1 MSSRKDLVEEAYR
14 ILELAKE
21 RKIVLRLIGGVA
33 MKIHCP
39 NSQHLYKLLGRV
51 IPDIDFVTYGKHHK
65 DVQKMFIE
73 LGYEEDRMIKM
84 IFYGKRLIFYDHPNN
99 RHMDIFV
106 DKLKMCHEIDF
117 TRRLEL
123 DYPTVTLVDMLL
135 SKMQIVKL
143 NDKDVIDTIVLLRE
157 HEIGNNDNETVNG
170 EYLAKLCAND
180 WGLWKTITM
189 NLENVKNLLPKYTAL
204 PDADKKDVIQKI
216 EKLSEAIE
224 KAPKS
229 TRWRLRS
236 KIGEKKQWYTDVEEV
251 VR

>member
-1 MSSRKDLVEEAYR
+1 
-14 ILELAKE
+14 
-21 RKIVLRLIGGVA
+21 
-33 MKIHCP
+33 
-39 NSQHLYKLLGRV
+39 
-51 IPDIDFVTYGKHHK
+51 
-65 DVQKMFIE
+65 MFIE

-143 NDKDVIDTIVLLRE
+143 NDKDVIDTVVLLRE
-157 HEIGNNDNETVNG
+157 HEIGNNDNETINS

-189 NLENVKNLLPKYTAL
+189 NLENVKILLPKYTAL
-204 PDADKKDVIQKI
+204 PDADKKNVIQKI